1 MEFLEMRWFD
11 DDIFKLMF
19 RLGINMVFL
28 VTIVIGIYY
37 ASSKKKTY
45 VFTFFMINLLVF
57 LICFTLKKF
66 ELELGMALG
75 LFALFGILRYRTNPI
90 PIREMTYLFVVIG
103 IAVVNALSNKK
114 MSYIEIFFTNT
125 VIVTSLFI
133 LERTFGF
140 GKEIKKRI
148 VYEKI
153 DLIRPENRMAL
164 LADLEERTGL
174 KINRVEIGDIDFLRD
189 TAKITVFYDR
199 SSTEEKVIHASS
211 PEIMHSSPVNMES

>member
-28 VTIVIGIYY
+28 TTIVIGIYY

-114 MSYIEIFFTNT
+114 MSYLEIFFTNT
-125 VIVTSLFI
+125 VIVLCLYL

-153 DLIRPENRMAL
+153 NLIRPENRQAL

-174 KINRVEIGDIDFLRD
+174 RINRVEIGDIDFLKD
-189 TAKITVFYDR
+189 TAKVSIYYDR
-199 SSTEEKVIHASS
+199 NMANEQVVHASS
-211 PEIMHSSPVNMES
+211 PEVVPAYPVHAEA